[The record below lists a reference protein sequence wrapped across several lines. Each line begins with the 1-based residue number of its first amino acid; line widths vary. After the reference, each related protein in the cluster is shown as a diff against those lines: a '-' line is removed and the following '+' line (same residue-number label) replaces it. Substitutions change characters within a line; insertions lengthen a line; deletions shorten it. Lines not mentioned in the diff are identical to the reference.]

1 MTDEPGRDD
10 LSTLAALG
18 DPSRRAL
25 YDFIVGAGC
34 AVSRDE
40 AAAAV
45 GLERGTAT
53 HHLERLASDG
63 LLQVEYRRLT
73 GRQGPGAGRP
83 AKLYRRADRQF
94 DVSLPPRDSR
104 RRQRRALGGRDEE
117 DEDVGRSRRVP
128 PPTAETSTPGRGALL
143 T

>member
-1 MTDEPGRDD
+1 MTEENARNQV
-10 LSTLAALG
+10 SYLAALS

-25 YDFIVGAGC
+25 YEFIVAAGR

-63 LLQVEYRRLT
+63 LVEVEYRRLT

-83 AKLYRRADRQF
+83 SKLYRRADRQF
-94 DVSLPPRDSR
+94 AVSLPPR
-104 RRQRRALGGRDEE
+104 A
-117 DEDVGRSRRVP
+117 
-128 PPTAETSTPGRGALL
+128 TSSPDACSQTPS